1 MLESILNCC
10 RAKARFG
17 IPFSEK
23 AYWELDQLFQV
34 LTEMMINLRD
44 AFVTPNKVVLDTIVS
59 DGKKLGDMLED
70 FKVAHWMRLEA
81 GFCTVEGSS
90 MYRDMLDSIKSI
102 NEYMVK
108 MSKTLLDCDQ
118 NSSLAA

>member
-44 AFVTPNKVVLDTIVS
+44 AFITPNKVVLDRIVS
-59 DGKKLGDMLED
+59 DGKKLSDMLED